1 MSPARIIA
9 THPEYRVVDVAWMG
23 TETTKHNVIVVNEY
37 GSYSFPKVGDTG
49 LVLGNGFQYY
59 FLGKIEYGY
68 NVKIEGKYKNP
79 DTGEMID
86 VVDTQTGAKVQAK
99 NVKDG
104 EILLA
109 NFVKRI
115 WLALSNSGDFSLVN
129 GLSEGLRYYT
139 KDRLLKLT
147 GMVVQVVGNG
157 LEAAFGTR
165 VRALTGVG
173 LTPVPDETLKAPA
186 TEFFVLLKK
195 LGVKTERLHL
205 GYVSDSMVGADEFGS
220 FGGARLKA
228 LLEVCKGGIPVAV
241 LKMDEAGGVELSSTT
256 TNVMLNATLG
266 LIQLGGIGAMNPAV
280 KGTELFSVLTNFWTA
295 FASVPPVTDPASA
308 AIFCAALQT
317 AAITALANITGILS
331 TKVML
336 A

>member
-1 MSPARIIA
+1 MSPAKILA
-9 THPEYRVVDVAWMG
+9 THPADRLVDVAWIG
-23 TETTKHNVIVVNEY
+23 TETTKQNVVVVD
-37 GSYSFPKVGDTG
+37 SYSNYTFPKVGDTG
-49 LVLGNGFQYY
+49 LVIGNGVHYY

-68 NVKIEGKYKNP
+68 AVKIKGKVKNP
-79 DTGEMID
+79 KTGEHTEIRD
-86 VVDTQTGAKVQAK
+86 VSTGRPIQAK
-99 NVKDG
+99 EVKDG
-104 EILLA
+104 EIFLA
-109 NFVKRI
+109 NLASRV
-115 WLALSNSGDFSLVN
+115 WLSMTNSGDFSLLK
-129 GLSEGLRYYT
+129 GLQEGLRYYA
-139 KDRLLKLT
+139 KDRLLKLK

-173 LTPVPDETLKAPA
+173 LTPIPDETLKAPA

-220 FGGARLKA
+220 FGARLKA
-228 LLEVCKGGIPVAV
+228 ILEVCKGGIPVAV

-280 KGTELFSVLTNFWTA
+280 KGVELSSVLSNFWTA